1 MQLLDLPSE
10 LFVPGERE
18 GDDTAVWD
26 VTVALKTG
34 RNGTVLLPVW
44 TTEVVALSVWL
55 GLPSPPPVIRVPTWS
70 TVLDLAC
77 RRSAHALY
85 LDPMPDEPVLADS
98 LVDTTG
104 LDPARVLPLLDDSEL
119 WPIIMAHLEAGGI
132 HRSFDLRLRAHWEMR
147 RSIGWTEFWEI
158 AVRTANAG
166 EWKGNMACRSCSYRW
181 RSLQPA
187 PPARCPACS
196 STELTAVRE
205 CPEIPIS
212 ME

>member
-10 LFVPGERE
+10 LFVPGERDSD
-18 GDDTAVWD
+18 DDTVWD
-26 VTVALKTG
+26 VTVALKKC
-34 RNGTVLLPVW
+34 RNGTVILPVW
-44 TTEVVALSVWL
+44 TTEEAAMSVWL
-55 GLPSPPPVIRVPTWS
+55 GLPSPPSVLRVPTWS

-77 RRSAHALY
+77 RGAANALY
-85 LDPMPDEPVLADS
+85 VDPAPDDPMLMVP
-98 LVDTTG
+98 LVDTAQ
-104 LDPARVLPLLDDSEL
+104 LDPSRVLPLLDETEL

-132 HRSFDLRLRAHWEMR
+132 HRSFDLRMRALWESR
-147 RSIGWTEFWEI
+147 RSIGWTDFWET

-166 EWKGNMACRSCSYRW
+166 EWKGNMVCRDCQYRW

-196 STELTAVRE
+196 STELTAIRE
-205 CPEIPIS
+205 CPETPIS